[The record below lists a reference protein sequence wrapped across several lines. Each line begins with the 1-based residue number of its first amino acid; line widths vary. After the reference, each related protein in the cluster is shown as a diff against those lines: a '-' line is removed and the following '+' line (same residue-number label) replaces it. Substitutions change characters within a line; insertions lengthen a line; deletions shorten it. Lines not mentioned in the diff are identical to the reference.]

1 MKESVRYKKSVMQ
14 FIHNFKP
21 PSKKGRGDDSS
32 SVGTGISLDTQDED
46 IGDMTSVV
54 AKRMKKP
61 TKQMRKINVSGASST
76 EVSRIEPSAAA
87 VAEKRQKGRPRIKG
101 KGLSIN
107 TSSLVLSPPEKEE
120 ESAALPTSA
129 SVEPTKKPS
138 KLKKL
143 NINPSKLPLFGV
155 NVPPQPQPQ
164 PVPLP
169 KRKQLLSDD
178 PGLSDIIE
186 DPQESDL

>member
-1 MKESVRYKKSVMQ
+1 MLNEWWRSHPLR
-14 FIHNFKP
+14 
-21 PSKKGRGDDSS
+21 
-32 SVGTGISLDTQDED
+32 
-46 IGDMTSVV
+46 
-54 AKRMKKP
+54 
-61 TKQMRKINVSGASST
+61 
-76 EVSRIEPSAAA
+76 
-87 VAEKRQKGRPRIKG
+87 
-101 KGLSIN
+101 
-107 TSSLVLSPPEKEE
+107 SLVLSPPEKEE

-155 NVPPQPQPQ
+155 NVPPQPQP
-164 PVPLP
+164 VPLP

-186 DPQESDL
+186 DPNESDL